1 MKLVRE
7 KGFKATTTDQI
18 VALAGVSPR
27 TLFNYFQGKDDAVL
41 GLRTPA
47 MTDEILRRDS
57 EREDLYIFERITHL
71 LLDIV
76 MDSVQGPSYDQ
87 VVDLVSAYP
96 ELRFRLRTH
105 NLACESVLA
114 DFLRT
119 IDWIEFAK
127 QGRRGPFIYFTP
139 DPAEPVDPPT
149 HYDEDLV
156 QGGVCIASA
165 IWRYLDYT
173 KRLPL
178 GEARDREIA
187 QAVHNFRHLLRED

>member
-1 MKLVRE
+1 MQE
-7 KGFKATTTDQI
+7 KGFKATTTDEI
-18 VALAGVSPR
+18 VAQAGVSPR
-27 TLFNYFQGKDDAVL
+27 TLFNYFQGKEDAVL

-47 MTDEILRRDS
+47 MTEEILRRDS

-76 MDSVQGPSYDQ
+76 LESVQGPPYDQ
-87 VVDLVSAYP
+87 VVELVSAYP

-119 IDWIEFAK
+119 IDWKEFAR

-139 DPAEPVDPPT
+139 DSSDPGDHPT

-178 GEARDREIA
+178 GDTRDQKVA